1 MNRIAAI
8 LKSRGIEELNPE
20 QKILDE
26 LQVKLHTWNKWV
38 GNKKDPEMWQIPIIA
53 RFLDCDITD
62 LFPDHLQ
69 PESIRTKHGL
79 ISA

>member
-8 LKSRGIEELNPE
+8 LKSRGIEELAPE

-38 GNKKDPEMWQIPIIA
+38 HNKKDPEMWQLPIVA
-53 RFLDCDITD
+53 RFLDVEIPE
-62 LFPDHLQ
+62 LFPAEKDT
-69 PESIRTKHGL
+69 SIRAKHGL

>member
-1 MNRIAAI
+1 MNRIGVI
-8 LKSRGIEELNPE
+8 LKDRGIEDLAPS

-38 GNKKDPEMWQIPIIA
+38 HNKKDPEMWQLPIIA
-53 RFLDCDITD
+53 RFLDVEITD
-62 LFPDHLQ
+62 LFPAVKDQ
-69 PESIRTKHGL
+69 SIRAKHGL